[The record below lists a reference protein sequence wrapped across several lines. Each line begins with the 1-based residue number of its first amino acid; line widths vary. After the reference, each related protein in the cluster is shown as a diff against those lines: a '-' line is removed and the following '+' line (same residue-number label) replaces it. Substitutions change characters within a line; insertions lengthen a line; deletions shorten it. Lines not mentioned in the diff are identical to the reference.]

1 MKQSII
7 ALAVFTACAPV
18 HIYANTIDLADNTS
32 TEVVTVIGT
41 PLSLSTQNIEQESVS
56 ATSNIDAD
64 FGDQL
69 ATLPGVSISRNGP
82 VTGLCLLYTSPSPR
96 DRG

>member
-1 MKQSII
+1 MKQSIL

-18 HIYANTIDLADNTS
+18 HIYANTTDLADNTS
-32 TEVVTVIGT
+32 TEVITVIGS
-41 PLSLSTQNIEQESVS
+41 PLSFSMQNVEQESIS

-69 ATLPGVSISRNGP
+69 ATLPGVSISRN
-82 VTGLCLLYTSPSPR
+82 LSLIHI
-96 DRG
+96 

>member
-1 MKQSII
+1 M
-7 ALAVFTACAPV
+7 
-18 HIYANTIDLADNTS
+18 
-32 TEVVTVIGT
+32 VTVIGT

-82 VTGLCLLYTSPSPR
+82 VTGLIQYRGLYG
-96 DRG
+96 DRVGVSIDGVDIAEQDQTPWTRPFLMCCQSQD

>member
-1 MKQSII
+1 MELLSNSNV

-32 TEVVTVIGT
+32 TKWS
-41 PLSLSTQNIEQESVS
+41 PLLAPLLSTQNIEQESVS
-56 ATSNIDAD
+56 ATNNVDAD

-69 ATLPGVSISRNGP
+69 ATLPGVSISRNGQSP
-82 VTGLCLLYTSPSPR
+82 GLFSIEDFTVIELA
-96 DRG
+96 

>member
-18 HIYANTIDLADNTS
+18 HIFANTIDLADNTS
-32 TEVVTVIGT
+32 TEVITVIGS
-41 PLSLSTQNIEQESVS
+41 PLFLSTQNVEQESVN

-69 ATLPGVSISRNGP
+69 AILPGVSITRNGP
-82 VTGLCLLYTSPSPR
+82 VTGLIQ
-96 DRG
+96 

>member
-7 ALAVFTACAPV
+7 ALAVFTACTPV

-64 FGDQL
+64 FGD
-69 ATLPGVSISRNGP
+69 
-82 VTGLCLLYTSPSPR
+82 
-96 DRG
+96 

>member
-32 TEVVTVIGT
+32 TEVVTAHRF
-41 PLSLSTQNIEQESVS
+41 PLARKISSKSLLVLPAILTLTLAISLPHYLACRYLETAQSPGLFSIE
-56 ATSNIDAD
+56 D
-64 FGDQL
+64 FTVTEL
-69 ATLPGVSISRNGP
+69 A
-82 VTGLCLLYTSPSPR
+82 
-96 DRG
+96 